1 MSDRK
6 PTSIGEQRSPE
17 RFEYELLMVQKSSA
31 TPLFRQL
38 EKQLRHAIWNGQIK
52 PDERLPSTRRLAE
65 SLGVARNTVIAA
77 YEQLSIEGFIHAE
90 IGSGARVAAN
100 FPSQHYPSQPSVK
113 ESTKIPRRKATT
125 NNHWLGK
132 VDISASTSEPKPFRA
147 HMPAMDDLSDWQKVV
162 ARQLRKP
169 NQPLL
174 QTVDP
179 RGYLPLR
186 EAIAD
191 YLNISRGINVDYR
204 QIFITAGAQQGV
216 ELLSKVL
223 IEPGDRVCF
232 EDPGY
237 THAALVYA
245 MAGAELGYVPVD
257 RDGLQVSALE
267 NKYQSTKMIYTTP
280 SSHFPL
286 GMTLSQQRRKAL
298 LDWAQKSGTW
308 VIEDD
313 YNGEYRYVGRPLT
326 SLHAMAN
333 GENVIYIGSFS
344 KLLTPGLRLGYMV
357 VPVEIVEPLTQAR
370 WLLDRH
376 SSMLDQAALADFI
389 NTGAFARHLRKNRKL
404 HRSRQQAMLIAAKK
418 YLTGILV
425 VPPLDAGLHL
435 IGWLEPDVT
444 EEKLIAAAKRADVEL
459 SMVSTFSHRKQPQA
473 SVILGFASWTAEEIV
488 SGIRTLGKAY
498 QYLWH

>member
-1 MSDRK
+1 MTDSK
-6 PTSIGEQRSPE
+6 PTSTGKQPRPE
-17 RFEYELLMVQKSSA
+17 RFEYEAITVQQSS
-31 TPLFRQL
+31 TVPLFRQL
-38 EKQLRHAIWNGQIK
+38 EEQLRHAIWNGQIR

-77 YEQLSIEGFIHAE
+77 YEQLSVEGFILSE
-90 IGSGARVAAN
+90 VGSGARVAAN
-100 FPSQHYPSQPSVK
+100 FPPQQYSWQHSVIEPAKGPSKKVTIS
-113 ESTKIPRRKATT
+113 
-125 NNHWLGK
+125 NHWLGK
-132 VDISASTSEPKPFRA
+132 VDISASTRQPKPFRA
-147 HMPAMDDLSDWQKVV
+147 NWPAMDDLSEWQKVL

-191 YLNISRGINVDYR
+191 YLNISRGMNVDYR
-204 QIFITAGAQQGV
+204 QIFVTAGAQQGV
-216 ELLSKVL
+216 ELLAKVL
-223 IEPGDRVCF
+223 VERGDTVCF

-237 THAALVYA
+237 IPAALVYA
-245 MAGAELGYVPVD
+245 MAGAEIGYIPVD
-257 RDGLQVSALE
+257 NDGLQVSVLE
-267 NKYQSTKMIYTTP
+267 NTYSSVKMIYTTP
-280 SSHFPL
+280 SSHFPF

-298 LDWAQKSGTW
+298 LSWAQKSGAW

-326 SLHAMAN
+326 SLHAMAD

-357 VPVEIVEPLTQAR
+357 VPVEMVEPLAQAR

-376 SSMLDQAALADFI
+376 SPMLDQAALAAFI

-404 HRSRQQAMLIAAKK
+404 HRSRQQTMLAAARR
-418 YLTGILV
+418 YLTGILTV
-425 VPPLDAGLHL
+425 SPMDAGLHL
-435 IGWLEPDVT
+435 IGWLEPEVT
-444 EEKLIAAAKRADVEL
+444 EEKLLAAANKADVEL
-459 SMVSTFSHRKQPQA
+459 SMVSKFCHRKQSQA
-473 SVILGFASWTAEEIV
+473 SVILGFASWTTEEIV
-488 SGIRTLGKAY
+488 KGMQALGKAY
-498 QYLWH
+498 RHLWY